1 MPVLPHGVIPAGAF
15 MLMHSRSPRHG
26 GMEQV
31 LLASIPTRLI
41 ALADHRA
48 ALADAFDRCA
58 QALYRYF
65 AVRLGHERSL
75 ADDFMQQLWLQAQR
89 LSPTEPDE
97 FEFRLRAVARNLVR
111 THWRRTA
118 RRPITV
124 PLADPA
130 LATALAEQLVSTE
143 LPDDV
148 LARREVR
155 DQLLLALTEL
165 PAAQQDLLVEHYF
178 AERSHAELARRLG
191 TTPRAVEGRLYRA
204 RQALRDALQKV
215 EPF

>member
-1 MPVLPHGVIPAGAF
+1 
-15 MLMHSRSPRHG
+15 
-26 GMEQV
+26 
-31 LLASIPTRLI
+31 
-41 ALADHRA
+41 
-48 ALADAFDRCA
+48 
-58 QALYRYF
+58 
-65 AVRLGHERSL
+65 
-75 ADDFMQQLWLQAQR
+75 MQQLWLQAQR
-89 LSPTEPDE
+89 LSATEPNE

-111 THWRRTA
+111 THWRRAA
-118 RRPITV
+118 RRPTTV

-178 AERSHAELARRLG
+178 AERSHAELARRLD

-204 RQALRDALQKV
+204 RQALRDALRNM